1 MTLYDLAGQ
10 AEYHSSHSAI
20 METVMQQSPATFIN
34 VIDLSKTDDEITQ
47 QLHYWFDSATS
58 KTTSKS
64 SLIIVGS
71 HADLLNKKR
80 KLESKSALIT
90 NLVQMRAKRQ
100 EFMGLVNV
108 DCRKIDTA
116 STREFISLLR
126 KSQEAIAARAPSMS
140 YYCHLLY
147 AFLQESKVSAC
158 TLLLIS
164 LLDHFSQKSTRKEQ
178 HSLRLKFL
186 SELLTALND
195 KGMNYFSKINT
206 S

>member
-71 HADLLNKKR
+71 HADLLNKNC
-80 KLESKSALIT
+80 KLESLRA
-90 NLVQMRAKRQ
+90 NL
-100 EFMGLVNV
+100 L
-108 DCRKIDTA
+108 
-116 STREFISLLR
+116 SLPTWY
-126 KSQEAIAARAPSMS
+126 K
-140 YYCHLLY
+140 
-147 AFLQESKVSAC
+147 
-158 TLLLIS
+158 
-164 LLDHFSQKSTRKEQ
+164 
-178 HSLRLKFL
+178 
-186 SELLTALND
+186 
-195 KGMNYFSKINT
+195 
-206 S
+206 